1 MGGVHDLADA
11 RERALDAF
19 GELLGPSGA
28 TLRKLLPTVPWRQA
42 VPASFWY
49 SPDVLAQLDDASR
62 RALHHRLAELL
73 GEEHAATLLEFL
85 PPVPWGALEQR
96 GLHLP
101 LAN

>member
-11 RERALDAF
+11 REPALDAF

-42 VPASFWY
+42 VSASFWY
-49 SPDVLAQLDDASR
+49 SPDVLALLDDAGR

-73 GEEHAATLLEFL
+73 GEEHAATLFEEL
-85 PPVPWGALEQR
+85 VSA
-96 GLHLP
+96 
-101 LAN
+101 